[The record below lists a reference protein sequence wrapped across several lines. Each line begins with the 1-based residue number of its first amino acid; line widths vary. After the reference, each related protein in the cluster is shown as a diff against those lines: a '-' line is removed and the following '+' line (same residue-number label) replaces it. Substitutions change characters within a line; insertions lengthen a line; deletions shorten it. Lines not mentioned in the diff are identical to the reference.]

1 MSKKIVIAVSA
12 AVIVVMA
19 AFLSHRIIARAPGA
33 AGARS
38 PDAAYLKLASVYT
51 ARGDLPKAKEYYQ
64 KVIEK
69 FPASEA
75 VPKVQAAIEDLN
87 VKILCSPAVTPD
99 SLVYQVQKGDNL
111 VKIAKKHGTT
121 VELITKANDLRG
133 ANIRVGKALT
143 VTKLK
148 FSIVID
154 KSQNILTLKADG
166 NVFKTY
172 SAATG
177 KASSPTP
184 VGTFRI
190 TNKIV
195 DPPWYPPNGR
205 MIPAGDPKNVLG
217 SRWMG
222 ISKPTY
228 GIHGTI
234 VPDSIGKSVTEGCVR
249 LQNSDVEELFAIVPE
264 GTEVVIVD

>member
-1 MSKKIVIAVSA
+1 MDKKIVIAVSA

-19 AFLSHRIIARAPGA
+19 AFLSYRAIVRAPGTEKVQA
-33 AGARS
+33 PDVERTRAGIDPVKAR
-38 PDAAYLKLASVYT
+38 
-51 ARGDLPKAKEYYQ
+51 ENYQ
-64 KVIEK
+64 KEIEK
-69 FPASEA
+69 SPASA
-75 VPKVQAAIEDLN
+75 DTPKVQAAIEDLN

-99 SLVYQVQKGDNL
+99 SLVYRVQKGDNL
-111 VKIAKKHGTT
+111 VRIAKKHGTT
-121 VELITKANDLRG
+121 VELIMKANGLAG
-133 ANIRVGKALT
+133 PAIRIGRVLKVTRLT
-143 VTKLK
+143 

-172 SAATG
+172 RAATG

-184 VGTFRI
+184 VGTFKI

-264 GTEVVIVD
+264 GTEVIIVD

>member
-1 MSKKIVIAVSA
+1 MIAVSA

-19 AFLSHRIIARAPGA
+19 AFLSYRIVARAPGA
-33 AGARS
+33 AKVQA
-38 PDAAYLKLASVYT
+38 PDAARTWAGIDPVK
-51 ARGDLPKAKEYYQ
+51 ARENYQ
-64 KVIEK
+64 KEIEK
-69 FPASEA
+69 SPASA
-75 VPKVQAAIEDLN
+75 DTPKIQEVIEDLN

-99 SLVYQVQKGDNL
+99 SLVYEVRKGDNL
-111 VKIAKKHGTT
+111 VRIAKKYGTT
-121 VELITKANDLRG
+121 VELITKANGL
-133 ANIRVGKALT
+133 ASPAIRIGQKLK
-143 VTKLK
+143 VTKLA
-148 FSIVID
+148 FSIVVD

-166 NVFKTY
+166 SVFKTY
-172 SAATG
+172 RAATG

-184 VGTFRI
+184 VGTFNV

-195 DPPWYPPNGR
+195 DPPWYPPSGK
-205 MIPAGDPKNVLG
+205 MIPSGDPKNVLG
-217 SRWMG
+217 SRWLG

-249 LQNSDVEELFAIVPE
+249 LQNSDVEELFSIVPE